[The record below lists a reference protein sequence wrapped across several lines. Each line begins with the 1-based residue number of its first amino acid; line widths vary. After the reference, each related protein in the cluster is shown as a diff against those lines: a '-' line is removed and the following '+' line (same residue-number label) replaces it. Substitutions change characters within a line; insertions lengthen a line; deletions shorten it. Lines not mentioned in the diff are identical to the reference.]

1 MAEYQG
7 REQAY
12 GMTMAGQLKAFLES
26 VTMADDHM
34 KDIAMHRLETLL
46 DAENIKIEAVMSLL
60 GIDPGLR
67 YSASLPRM
75 IASKL
80 GPILVESGEIEGH
93 MDVHA
98 STFED
103 TKVEA
108 KSDITGSGK
117 AGWGP
122 ISVGVKI
129 HAQTGLESER
139 KRSSD
144 YSAGI
149 KWTIRV
155 AQAEPPEML
164 MKICDALCRSYDAVN
179 DINMELARARVDE
192 IRNQA
197 VNGDGSETNDD
208 DVPSAYGTDDD
219 DTDSD
224 DDIL

>member
-1 MAEYQG
+1 MAEYVG

-46 DAENIKIEAVMSLL
+46 DADNITIDAVMTLL

-67 YSASLPRM
+67 YSASLPRV

-103 TKVEA
+103 TKTTM
-108 KSDITGSGK
+108 KSDMTASGK

-122 ISVGVKI
+122 ISVGIKI
-129 HAQTGLESER
+129 HAQAGLESER
-139 KRSSD
+139 KRTSD
-144 YSAGI
+144 YSAGVKWNI
-149 KWTIRV
+149 KV
-155 AQAEPPEML
+155 AQADPPEML
-164 MKICDALCRSYDAVN
+164 MKICDALVRSYDAVN
-179 DINMELARARVDE
+179 DINMELARARADQMRSQV
-192 IRNQA
+192 
-197 VNGDGSETNDD
+197 VSGDVETEQPD
-208 DVPSAYGTDDD
+208 STDDADESD
-219 DTDSD
+219 DTDESEFN
-224 DDIL
+224 

>member
-1 MAEYQG
+1 MAEYQA

-34 KDIAMHRLETLL
+34 KDIAMHRLEILL
-46 DAENIKIEAVMSLL
+46 DADNITIDAVMSLL

-67 YSASLPRM
+67 YSASLPRV

-103 TKVEA
+103 TKTTA

-117 AGWGP
+117 IGWGP
-122 ISVGVKI
+122 VSVGIKI
-129 HAQTGLESER
+129 HAQAGLESER
-139 KRSSD
+139 KRTSD
-144 YSAGI
+144 YSAGV
-149 KWTIRV
+149 KWHIRV
-155 AQAEPPEML
+155 AQADPPEML
-164 MKICDALCRSYDAVN
+164 MKICDALVRSYDAVN
-179 DINMELARARVDE
+179 DINMELARARADQMRSQVVSGDVDDE
-192 IRNQA
+192 QTSSDTNEDQ
-197 VNGDGSETNDD
+197 NESDETEND
-208 DVPSAYGTDDD
+208 V
-219 DTDSD
+219 
-224 DDIL
+224 L